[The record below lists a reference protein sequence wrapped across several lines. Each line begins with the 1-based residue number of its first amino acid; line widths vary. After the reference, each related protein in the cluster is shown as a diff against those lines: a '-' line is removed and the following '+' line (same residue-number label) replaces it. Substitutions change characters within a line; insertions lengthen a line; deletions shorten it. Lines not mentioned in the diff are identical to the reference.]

1 MVQVNL
7 MQYKIKEY
15 REEKGY
21 SISKLAAMVGVSRVY
36 MSQIE
41 NGKVD
46 NISTKLLVAI
56 AKCLDKKVE
65 DILFFK

>member
-1 MVQVNL
+1 MR
-7 MQYKIKEY
+7 YKIKEY
-15 REEKGY
+15 RLEKGY
-21 SISKLAAMVGVSRVY
+21 SIQGMADMLGISRTY

-46 NISTKLLVAI
+46 NIGTKLLVSI

-65 DILFFK
+65 DILFLP

>member
-1 MVQVNL
+1 MK
-7 MQYKIKEY
+7 YKIKEY
-15 REEKGY
+15 RLEKGY
-21 SISKLAAMVGVSRVY
+21 SIQAMANMLGISRTY

-46 NISTKLLVAI
+46 NIGTKLLVSI

-65 DILFFK
+65 DILFLP